1 MTNGDKIRT
10 LTDEQLA
17 KIINGLVEESG
28 RFCGELPEC
37 VEDLNNDRLIPE
49 ERCQQCVLA
58 WLREEAEDG

>member
-17 KIINGLVEESG
+17 KIINGLAEESG
-28 RFCGELPEC
+28 QFFRELPEC
-37 VEDLNNDRLIPE
+37 GEDLKNDRWIPE

>member
-17 KIINGLVEESG
+17 KIINGLAEESG
-28 RFCGELPEC
+28 QFCRELPEC
-37 VEDLNNDRLIPE
+37 EEDLNNDRMIPK